1 MLGSEIIDG
10 WIFNFFFFYLFS
22 IRQLIQA
29 LAERVITIFQL
40 TEVKERIIIGKVLT
54 LLAPISLANNI
65 TYI

>member
-40 TEVKERIIIGKVLT
+40 TEVKERIIIELEDIT
-54 LLAPISLANNI
+54 LSWNSLHLNL
-65 TYI
+65 